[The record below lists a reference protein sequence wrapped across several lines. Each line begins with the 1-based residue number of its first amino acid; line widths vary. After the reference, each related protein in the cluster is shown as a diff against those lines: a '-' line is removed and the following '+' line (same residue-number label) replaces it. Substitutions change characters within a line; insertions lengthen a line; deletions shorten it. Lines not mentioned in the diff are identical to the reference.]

1 MLFVNITW
9 LIHIVKTVR
18 KIFMTSVIKRQNI
31 AQLCRIKLFLQA
43 IFNII
48 ILVRYRHILFIV
60 FLILI
65 LDQVIKIY
73 VKTHFYIGESVNVIG
88 NWFQLCFIENE
99 GMAFGMKIM
108 DSPTGKVILTLFR
121 LVAVTFGFFW
131 VKKLVT
137 KGYGKGL
144 LICASL
150 ILAGAAGN
158 LIDSMFY
165 GLIFTESHLQI
176 AKFVPAGQGY
186 TSFLHGKVVDMFYF
200 PLIDTRWPSWV
211 PVWGGKPLRFFEPV
225 FNLADAAISVG
236 VITLLLF
243 QKRLLAGHQEHSAAS
258 SESMPAEKQG
268 HS

>member
-1 MLFVNITW
+1 
-9 LIHIVKTVR
+9 VK
-18 KIFMTSVIKRQNI
+18 
-31 AQLCRIKLFLQA
+31 
-43 IFNII
+43 
-48 ILVRYRHILFIV
+48 YRHILFIV

-73 VKTHFYIGESVNVIG
+73 VKTHFYIGESVNVTG

-108 DSPTGKVILTLFR
+108 DSPAGKVILTLFR

-131 VKKLVT
+131 VRNLVK
-137 KGYGKGL
+137 KGYGRGL

-165 GLIFTESHLQI
+165 GLIFTDSHLQI
-176 AKFVPAGQGY
+176 AKFVPLGQGY

-200 PLIDTRWPSWV
+200 PIIDTQWPSWV
-211 PVWGGKPLRFFEPV
+211 PVWGGKSLRFFEPV

-243 QKRLLAGHQEHSAAS
+243 QKRLLAHQQGPNPASA
-258 SESMPAEKQG
+258 ESVPAEKQE
-268 HS
+268 HTP